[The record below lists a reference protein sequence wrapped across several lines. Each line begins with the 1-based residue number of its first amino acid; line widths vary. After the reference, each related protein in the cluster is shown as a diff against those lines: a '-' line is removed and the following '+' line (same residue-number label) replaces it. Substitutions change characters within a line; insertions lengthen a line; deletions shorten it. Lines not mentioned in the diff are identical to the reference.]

1 MSDKCSSPTIVAAVC
16 STVTG
21 LLALAGCLC
30 MMKSGGA
37 DFLVFIS
44 ILANVGLIALAVLQ
58 WVIYF
63 RAYVDYRIDQL
74 RREQQSRVSV
84 QLSASMPAN

>member
-1 MSDKCSSPTIVAAVC
+1 MNEKPKPPTIVAAVC

-21 LLALAGCLC
+21 LLAWAGCLC
-30 MMKSGGA
+30 MMKSGGP
-37 DFLVFIS
+37 DFLVLIS

-63 RAYVDYRIDQL
+63 RAYVDFQVDQL
-74 RREQQSRVSV
+74 RQESS
-84 QLSASMPAN
+84 SKD